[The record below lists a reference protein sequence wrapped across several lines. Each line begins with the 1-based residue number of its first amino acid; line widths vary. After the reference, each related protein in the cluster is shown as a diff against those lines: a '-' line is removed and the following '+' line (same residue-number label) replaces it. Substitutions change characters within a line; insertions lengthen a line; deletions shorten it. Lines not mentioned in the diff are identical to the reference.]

1 MRMDN
6 DGHMFFRAKL
16 CCGGQ
21 TRTTERVQE
30 KNGDNND
37 RRIHQQLT
45 KGVPQQK
52 TTTLEVGETRVSTW

>member
-1 MRMDN
+1 MMATSLFVRN
-6 DGHMFFRAKL
+6 YAAAGRRGPPSASK
-16 CCGGQ
+16 
-21 TRTTERVQE
+21 
-30 KNGDNND
+30 KKSGDNND